1 MINQASKKTDLNSER
16 GITLITLTITIIIL
30 VILASIT
37 VGVAFGDNG
46 LINGS
51 EKIEQVKRLEKYR
64 TTIEG
69 VAYEQY
75 TDYVMEDK
83 VGSLRDKTKDKIKTL
98 EFVKEVKDG
107 IEDDEIN
114 IITNESYL
122 IVVKLDNEN
131 TDIIHEGEYDNEP
144 LPKIARSYEENDDGK
159 YIITASATVEK
170 TEKTTSITNLKLI
183 ETNNTIENY
192 EEGKEI
198 TFEVDKPGKYWIEA
212 TTNVGKII
220 KEPIVVK
227 SEIEKGAFIKY
238 NVEYTDTYMGYE
250 YTSINGWRLEN
261 YDLGSDGKTL
271 TNVRLISTGMP
282 ARMYYS
288 YNDTTNNC
296 SKWVT
301 DSKKL
306 ETFKNN
312 VLGTEY
318 TTYIGSDTYY
328 SLQASAGLYYNLGK
342 MTFEQGT
349 VYNAKNQGY
358 YTKVKNKNTTYTSG
372 ETTGSNLFVARDDVN
387 IRILTLPEV
396 NKANKEIIEATGIKI
411 QDTTGIYRLDSL
423 STGTGLKDKIYDTGD
438 SWYWLASPSPDKNNN
453 SIMCNTGSN
462 GLISGH
468 YESWLA
474 IRPLICIKSKIK
486 LEKKQDDTGF
496 VYYEMVDVN

>member
-51 EKIEQVKRLEKYR
+51 EKIEKVKRLEKYR

-212 TTNVGKII
+212 TTNIGKII
-220 KEPIVVK
+220 KEPVIVK
-227 SEIEKGAFIKY
+227 NIIEKGIFVKY

-261 YDLGSDGKTL
+261 YDLASDGKTL
-271 TNVRLISTGMP
+271 SNVRLISTGVP
-282 ARMYYS
+282 AMMYYD
-288 YNDTTNNC
+288 YNDTSNNY
-296 SKWVT
+296 SKWIT
-301 DSKKL
+301 DSTKL
-306 ETFKNN
+306 KTFKND
-312 VLGTEY
+312 VLGTDY
-318 TTYIGSDTYY
+318 TTCTKIGTYY
-328 SLQASAGLYYNLGK
+328 GLQASAGFYYKLGK

-349 VYNAKNQGY
+349 KYKTKNQGY
-358 YTKVKNKNTTYTSG
+358 YTKIKNGNVVYTSG
-372 ETTGSNLFVARDDVN
+372 EITGDNLFKARNDAT
-387 IRILTLPEV
+387 IRMLTLPEL
-396 NKANKEIIEATGIKI
+396 NRKLGRSDIDSTGEFT
-411 QDTTGIYRLDSL
+411 DTTGLYQLNKI
-423 STGTGLKDKIYDTGD
+423 STGTTLTSNIYKNGE
-438 SWYWLASPSPDKNNN
+438 YWLASPFPDEYYYYDVCYVSYDGDVYRNDDY
-453 SIMCNTGSN
+453 S
-462 GLISGH
+462 SGV
-468 YESWLA
+468 
-474 IRPLICIKSKIK
+474 RPIVSLTSRVQLVKKTDSK
-486 LEKKQDDTGF
+486 GF

>member
-51 EKIEQVKRLEKYR
+51 EKIEKVKRLEKYR

-170 TEKTTSITNLKLI
+170 TENGYTWN
-183 ETNNTIENY
+183 IEN
-192 EEGKEI
+192 
-198 TFEVDKPGKYWIEA
+198 
-212 TTNVGKII
+212 
-220 KEPIVVK
+220 
-227 SEIEKGAFIKY
+227 
-238 NVEYTDTYMGYE
+238 
-250 YTSINGWRLEN
+250 
-261 YDLGSDGKTL
+261 
-271 TNVRLISTGMP
+271 
-282 ARMYYS
+282 
-288 YNDTTNNC
+288 
-296 SKWVT
+296 
-301 DSKKL
+301 
-306 ETFKNN
+306 
-312 VLGTEY
+312 
-318 TTYIGSDTYY
+318 
-328 SLQASAGLYYNLGK
+328 
-342 MTFEQGT
+342 
-349 VYNAKNQGY
+349 
-358 YTKVKNKNTTYTSG
+358 
-372 ETTGSNLFVARDDVN
+372 
-387 IRILTLPEV
+387 
-396 NKANKEIIEATGIKI
+396 
-411 QDTTGIYRLDSL
+411 
-423 STGTGLKDKIYDTGD
+423 
-438 SWYWLASPSPDKNNN
+438 
-453 SIMCNTGSN
+453 
-462 GLISGH
+462 
-468 YESWLA
+468 
-474 IRPLICIKSKIK
+474 
-486 LEKKQDDTGF
+486 
-496 VYYEMVDVN
+496 

>member
-51 EKIEQVKRLEKYR
+51 EKIEKVKRLEKYR

-144 LPKIARSYEENDDGK
+144 LPQIARSYEENDDGK

-192 EEGKEI
+192 EEGKKI

-212 TTNVGKII
+212 TTNIGKII
-220 KEPIVVK
+220 KEPVIVK
-227 SEIEKGAFIKY
+227 NIIEKGIFVKY
-238 NVEYTDTYMGYE
+238 NVEYTDTYMRYE

-261 YDLGSDGKTL
+261 YELGSDGKTL
-271 TNVRLISTGMP
+271 SNVRLISTGVP
-282 ARMYYS
+282 AMII
-288 YNDTTNNC
+288 
-296 SKWVT
+296 
-301 DSKKL
+301 
-306 ETFKNN
+306 
-312 VLGTEY
+312 LGF
-318 TTYIGSDTYY
+318 
-328 SLQASAGLYYNLGK
+328 ASN
-342 MTFEQGT
+342 
-349 VYNAKNQGY
+349 
-358 YTKVKNKNTTYTSG
+358 
-372 ETTGSNLFVARDDVN
+372 
-387 IRILTLPEV
+387 
-396 NKANKEIIEATGIKI
+396 
-411 QDTTGIYRLDSL
+411 
-423 STGTGLKDKIYDTGD
+423 
-438 SWYWLASPSPDKNNN
+438 
-453 SIMCNTGSN
+453 
-462 GLISGH
+462 
-468 YESWLA
+468 A
-474 IRPLICIKSKIK
+474 IRRTSS
-486 LEKKQDDTGF
+486 
-496 VYYEMVDVN
+496 

>member
-212 TTNVGKII
+212 TTNIGKII
-220 KEPIVVK
+220 KEPVIVK
-227 SEIEKGAFIKY
+227 NIIEKGIFVKY

-261 YDLGSDGKTL
+261 YELGSDGKTL
-271 TNVRLISTGMP
+271 SNVRLISTGVP
-282 ARMYYS
+282 AMMYYY
-288 YNDTTNNC
+288 YNDTSNNY
-296 SKWVT
+296 SKWIKDNT
-301 DSKKL
+301 KL
-306 ETFKNN
+306 TEFKNN
-312 VLGTEY
+312 VLGTDY
-318 TTYIGSDTYY
+318 TTYTGSETYY
-328 SLQASAGLYYNLGK
+328 SLQASAGFYYNLGK

-349 VYNAKNQGY
+349 SYNKKNQGY
-358 YTKVKNKNTTYTSG
+358 YTKIKNENTTYTSG
-372 ETTGSNLFVARDDVN
+372 EAIGDKLFKARNDAIIRMLTLTEINRALGRDD
-387 IRILTLPEV
+387 IDSTSSIT
-396 NKANKEIIEATGIKI
+396 
-411 QDTTGIYRLDSL
+411 DTTGLYRLEAI
-423 STGTGLKDKIYDTGD
+423 STGTTLKNNTYGD
-438 SWYWLASPSPDKNNN
+438 DWYWLASPFPNASQNGDLNIVYYNGFVGGHGLSNN
-453 SIMCNTGSN
+453 G
-462 GLISGH
+462 
-468 YESWLA
+468 
-474 IRPLICIKSKIK
+474 IRPLICIKSKVQ
-486 LEKKQDDTGF
+486 LVKKTDDTGF